1 MIGFVATVGRV
12 GATIPQAAVRCA
24 TMSVST
30 VLVRVLVEA
39 VERCGV
45 PRSALLGAA
54 RIDADRLVD
63 PTGRFELED
72 FTALQAA
79 ALDLTSDEALGLHM
93 AEQASEGGFDLLAH
107 LITHAPTLRDAV
119 GLCTRFQALLI
130 DHAELTLREKGPVA
144 TLQYDFARS
153 HERSD
158 RMHSEF
164 VMAALV
170 RFIRLFGGPTAG
182 PRSVTFEHSRP
193 AHHREHT
200 RVFGGVER
208 FHQSVTSFAFDRDL
222 LGRMQLHQSP
232 ELYAVLQV
240 QAERS
245 LESVAAG
252 HGPSARLQQY
262 LLARP
267 PSRIPDMATA
277 ARDLGTSVRSLR
289 RRLAADATSYRLL
302 VKARLEASA
311 GQMLRDPQRTIQE
324 TAQALGFSDA
334 AAFHRAFRRWTGM
347 TPKQYQER

>member
-1 MIGFVATVGRV
+1 
-12 GATIPQAAVRCA
+12 
-24 TMSVST
+24 MSVST

-39 VERCGV
+39 VERSGV
-45 PRSALLGAA
+45 PRTALLGAA
-54 RIDADRLVD
+54 GIDADRLAAAS
-63 PTGRFELED
+63 GRFELED
-72 FTALQAA
+72 FAALQTA

-93 AEQASEGGFDLLAH
+93 AEQATEGGFDLLAH
-107 LITHAPTLRDAV
+107 LIMHAPTMRDAV
-119 GLCTRFQALLI
+119 GLLARFQGLLS

-144 TLQYDFARS
+144 TFQYDFARS
-153 HERSD
+153 NERSD
-158 RMHSEF
+158 RMHAEF
-164 VMAALV
+164 VMAALL
-170 RFIRLFGGPTAG
+170 RFIRLFGGPSAAA
-182 PRSVTFEHSRP
+182 RAVTFEHARP
-193 AHHREHT
+193 AHHREHA
-200 RVFGGVER
+200 RLFGGVER
-208 FHQSVTSFAFDRDL
+208 FQQSATAFAFDRDL
-222 LGRMQLHQSP
+222 LDRTQLHQSP

-245 LESVAAG
+245 LERISAG
-252 HGPSARLQQY
+252 QGPSARLQQY

-311 GQMLRDPQRTIQE
+311 AQMLRDPHRTIQQ